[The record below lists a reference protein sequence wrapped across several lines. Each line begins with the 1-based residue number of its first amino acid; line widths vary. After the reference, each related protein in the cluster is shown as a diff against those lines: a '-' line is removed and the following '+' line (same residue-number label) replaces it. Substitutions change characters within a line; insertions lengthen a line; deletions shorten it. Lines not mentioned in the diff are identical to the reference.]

1 MVTNVYRSV
10 EVGGTKDMILGRCN
24 LQRFQDSLLILPRD
38 SSFVDNIVEL
48 PLERK

>member
-24 LQRFQDSLLILPRD
+24 LQRFQDSLLILPRETLLLLIKLLN
-38 SSFVDNIVEL
+38 FH
-48 PLERK
+48 